1 MNGFGE
7 NPRLLQVWLGG
18 FAPHHV
24 RVGCVGEAARDG
36 LLYPRV
42 DPVEALHGPLSG
54 QELMVDRVHVAGDE
68 ACSVGVGPSDDDG
81 RDAHHVGGEP
91 GGDEVPDGLGG
102 GDQNLPTHVA
112 TLLLGGELVLEV
124 DASGAGFDHG
134 LHQLENVEGPTETG
148 LGVGDY
154 GGEPVDAVPALGVV
168 DLVGPLQR
176 LVDPLDHV
184 RHAVGWIQT
193 LVGIHVP
200 GQVGVSGHLPARK
213 IDRLE
218 SGLDLLHGLI
228 AGQSSQRPHEWP
240 IVHERPKP
248 LRAYPRERVLDP
260 DRTPEPLHV
269 IGRVRALDPLP
280 TLAFPLLRYPARP
293 VLLALHHSLLHC
305 SIPPSYSALC
315 TYMLTYVQTG
325 RKARP
330 LPCSR
335 TWVRGP

>member
-42 DPVEALHGPLSG
+42 
-54 QELMVDRVHVAGDE
+54 
-68 ACSVGVGPSDDDG
+68 DDG

-134 LHQLENVEGPTETG
+134 LHQLENVERPTETG

-260 DRTPEPLHV
+260 DRTPEPRHI

-280 TLAFPLLRYPARP
+280 TLAFPLLSYPARP
-293 VLLALHHSLLHC
+293 VLLALHHSLLHS
-305 SIPPSYSALC
+305 SIPYSYSALC
-315 TYMLTYVQTG
+315 TYMLTYVQSG
-325 RKARP
+325 RLARP
-330 LPCSR
+330 LP
-335 TWVRGP
+335 G

>member
-81 RDAHHVGGEP
+81 RDAQDVS
-91 GGDEVPDGLGG
+91 GD
-102 GDQNLPTHVA
+102 
-112 TLLLGGELVLEV
+112 
-124 DASGAGFDHG
+124 GFDHG
-134 LHQLENVEGPTETG
+134 LHQLENVERPTETG

-260 DRTPEPLHV
+260 DRTPEPRHI

-280 TLAFPLLRYPARP
+280 TLAFPLLSYPARP
-293 VLLALHHSLLHC
+293 VLLALHHSLLHS
-305 SIPPSYSALC
+305 SIPYSYSALC
-315 TYMLTYVQTG
+315 TYMLTYVQSG
-325 RKARP
+325 RLARP
-330 LPCSR
+330 LP
-335 TWVRGP
+335 G